1 MSSVNATDIATLL
14 ERWSEAKAEMAELE
28 KKVEKY
34 KRLAN
39 RVMEQ
44 HGNYELS
51 SSYYTLKK
59 RKISRKTISKQ
70 DVPKDVWETY
80 ARSTSYPAYYLTE
93 NK

>member
-1 MSSVNATDIATLL
+1 MSSVNATDITTLL
-14 ERWSEAKAEMAELE
+14 ERWSEAKKEMTELE

-44 HGNYELS
+44 QGVDEFS
-51 SSYYTLKK
+51 SQSYTLKK
-59 RKISRKTISKQ
+59 KKITRKTISKQ
-70 DVPKDVWETY
+70 DVPKDVWEKY
-80 ARSTSYPAYYLTE
+80 GRSISYTVYYLIE